1 MPDRAYF
8 PDSDSLLEETRFAY
22 SEIYYWHVSQGK
34 RRFEERFK
42 ERQESEIWRAKYLA
56 LLAELVKPK
65 EATIQDMLSVARE
78 VLSGQ
83 MEWAYSEKSE
93 QGVTLSNWARRIEE
107 LLNEQEKRLAREK
120 ISEQLHAFGSLGRD
134 GKITEGLRIE
144 IPMQEKESWNVH
156 TYLDYAKTAYRDVP
170 ETETVGG
177 KIFLTQTN
185 LELTHGN
192 KEQYVFHNAALLHAE
207 KVVGEHTLVEL
218 IEHGALFVEAV
229 ALGE

>member
-1 MPDRAYF
+1 MPDRADF
-8 PDSDSLLEETRFAY
+8 PDSDSLLEARFAY

-78 VLSGQ
+78 VLSGR

-107 LLNEQEKRLAREK
+107 LLNEQKKRLAREK
-120 ISEQLHAFGSLGRD
+120 ISEQLHAFGSLGGD
-134 GKITEGLRIE
+134 GKIAEGLRIE
-144 IPMQEKESWNVH
+144 IPIQEKESWNVR
-156 TYLDYAKTAYRDVP
+156 TYLDYAKTAYRDAS
-170 ETETVGG
+170 ETEAVGG
-177 KIFLTQTN
+177 KVFLTQTN

-192 KEQYVFHNAALLHAE
+192 KEKYVFHNAALLHAE

-229 ALGE
+229 VLGE